1 MTTEER
7 TSERGAIVGVR
18 EKLIQMIDR
27 ALDELTPE
35 SLITDRQALKN
46 LTGAL
51 KELQEL
57 QELQEAIRSERK
69 KKDGECDGE
78 SCEWEGLRV
87 RFSDETAKMSE

>member
-51 KELQEL
+51 KDLQEL

-78 SCEWEGLRV
+78 SREGEGLRV